1 MTEDSMT
8 LVIGGTGKTGRR
20 VAARLQAHNLPMRV
34 APRRGDG
41 SFDWD
46 DESTWEAAVAGATGV
61 YLVYY
66 PELAFPGVAE
76 KIAEFADKAVQAGVQ
91 RIVLLGGRGVE
102 LLAGPSERAVQDSG
116 AEWTILRCSWFSQ
129 NFSEGF
135 LLPPVLGGKID
146 LPAGDTPE
154 PFLDAEDIADVAF
167 AALTEDGHNGEIYE
181 LSGPKPMT
189 FGDVAA
195 EIARATGRD
204 ITYVPVT
211 FVEYANLLRQ
221 QGLPRALVE
230 VFRTVLDGRNS
241 EPTDGVQR
249 ALGREPRL
257 FSDYATRTAATGVWT
272 P

>member
-1 MTEDSMT
+1 MT
-8 LVIGGTGKTGRR
+8 LVLGGTGKTGRR
-20 VAARLQAHNLPMRV
+20 VAARLRAHNLPMRV
-34 APRRGDG
+34 ASRGG
-41 SFDWD
+41 EGRFDWD
-46 DESTWEAAVAGATGV
+46 DESTWGPVLTGATGV

-76 KIAEFADKAVQAGVQ
+76 KIAEFSELAVTSGVR

-135 LLPPVLGGKID
+135 LLPPILGGVVE

-167 AALTEDGHNGEIYE
+167 AALTEDGHHERIYE

-189 FGDVAA
+189 FGDAAA

-204 ITYVPVT
+204 IAYTPVT
-211 FVEYANLLRQ
+211 FPEYANLLRE

-241 EPTDGVQR
+241 EPVDGVQR
-249 ALGREPRL
+249 ALGREPRV
-257 FSDYATRTAATGVWT
+257 FTDYATKTAATGVWT